1 MGGVIGHYA
10 SEYSNLDKFSINLE
24 KLKSNLKSTVNYI
37 EASRD
42 GQPIEY
48 LITPDKLQGELT
60 VSRIPDILNVRQFG
74 LTSYPSRALYSIDFN
89 YMKLVNKIRN
99 KALDNGNNPSD
110 AAVQSMANDE
120 VEGFKKRMPF
130 KITID
135 RDPEDKEN
143 LTISSIEDRNGVEL
157 SDSSIEIH
165 IQSLGVDDQYWLD
178 SGAFDF

>member
-1 MGGVIGHYA
+1 M
-10 SEYSNLDKFSINLE
+10 
-24 KLKSNLKSTVNYI
+24 
-37 EASRD
+37 
-42 GQPIEY
+42 
-48 LITPDKLQGELT
+48 
-60 VSRIPDILNVRQFG
+60 
-74 LTSYPSRALYSIDFN
+74 
-89 YMKLVNKIRN
+89 
-99 KALDNGNNPSD
+99 DNGNNPSD